1 MQTQLRDVR
10 FQLDKSRGWPKIHDD
25 GLADLRIAGRGMSI
39 VMNLASASTEEGGEQ
54 RRGFFG
60 KGKTS
65 TKKARY
71 ALEPQFVR
79 VKIDR
84 LYLNMHDTRRDWV
97 YRLASP
103 FIAARVKRAI
113 ERSIRDQIVSSIR
126 TLDSL
131 TRGLSSSLFAQ

>member
-1 MQTQLRDVR
+1 MQTQMRDVR
-10 FQLDKSRGWPKIHDD
+10 FQLDKTRGWPKIHDD
-25 GLADLRIAGRGMSI
+25 GLADMRIAGRGMSI
-39 VMNLASASTEEGGEQ
+39 VMNLASASVDESTRGGL
-54 RRGFFG
+54 FG
-60 KGKTS
+60 MGKTS
-65 TKKARY
+65 TKRARY

-113 ERSIRDQIVSSIR
+113 ERSIRDQIVSSIK
-126 TLDSL
+126 TLDGL
-131 TRGLSSSLFAQ
+131 TRGFSSSLFAQ